1 MTMTPRIL
9 SLALLLTACTHVT
22 DRGGGETDS
31 PSSRVRPQDPAPH
44 EGAKTPSASR
54 HSAYSDANNAFGFDL
69 WRTVRKGDNLSI
81 APASIS
87 LALGM
92 TWTGARGTTAEQMG
106 RAMHLGGDVPS
117 MATAMGEQLRAWNE
131 HGDDY
136 ELRVVDRLF
145 GEKTAKFDADF
156 LALMQR
162 SYGAPLEP
170 VDFIHGY
177 EQARVHIND
186 WVEDSTKD
194 RIRDLLPED
203 SLSELTRLV
212 LTNAVYFKG
221 DWQHAFDAN
230 DTYDGTFHVRGNEAS
245 SRKLMHQ
252 FGTFGYAK
260 KDGVQI
266 VELPYKGGDLA
277 LDIVLPERKDGI
289 DEIARTIDDT
299 RFAELVGALQPTGVQ
314 LTLPKFKL
322 EMSGSLPLKDPL
334 KKLGME
340 LAFTTGA
347 DFSGMSTAI
356 HPLFIDDVYHKTFVA
371 VDEEGTE
378 AAAAT
383 AVVMRTESAMVIPD
397 GTPFVA
403 DHPFMF
409 VLRDVKS
416 GTIMFLGQ
424 VVDPK

>member
-1 MTMTPRIL
+1 MNMTARIL
-9 SLALLLTACTHVT
+9 SLALLLTACTHAT

-31 PSSRVRPQDPAPH
+31 PSSRVRPGDRGGATTPAV
-44 EGAKTPSASR
+44 SR

-69 WRTVRKGDNLSI
+69 WRTVRKGDNLAI

-92 TWTGARGTTAEQMG
+92 TWTGARGTTADEMS
-106 RAMHLGGDVPS
+106 RAMHLGGDVQTMS
-117 MATAMGEQLRAWNE
+117 DAMGEQLRAWNE

-156 LALMQR
+156 LALVQR
-162 SYGAPLEP
+162 SFGAPLEQ
-170 VDFIHGY
+170 VDFIQGY
-177 EQARVHIND
+177 ERARVHIND

-194 RIRDLLPED
+194 RIRDLLPEG
-203 SLSELTRLV
+203 SLDELTRLV

-252 FGTFGYAK
+252 YGSFGYAK
-260 KDGVQI
+260 QDGVQI

-277 LDIVLPERKDGI
+277 LDIVLPDRKDGL
-289 DEIARTIDDT
+289 DELARTIDET
-299 RFAELVGALQPTGVQ
+299 RFAALVGALQPTGVQ
-314 LTLPKFKL
+314 LTLPKFEL
-322 EMSGSLPLKDPL
+322 EMSGSLALKDPL
-334 KKLGME
+334 KKLGIE

-347 DFSGMSTAI
+347 DFSGISTDI

-383 AVVMRTESAMVIPD
+383 AVVMRTESAAVIPD
-397 GTPFVA
+397 GKPFVA